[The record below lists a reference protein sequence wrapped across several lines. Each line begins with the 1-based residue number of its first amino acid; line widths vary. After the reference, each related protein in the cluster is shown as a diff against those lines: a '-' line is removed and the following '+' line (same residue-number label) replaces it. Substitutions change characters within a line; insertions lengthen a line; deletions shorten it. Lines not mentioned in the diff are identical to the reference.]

1 MRPSRIFRLIIRM
14 FLLLLTVSM
23 SLVSFLGGLSAVLIL
38 GVDENGDNNI
48 QIPSGPVSSSLNI
61 SAPETMTLDIPF
73 KITNAGYFDL
83 TNLELWVK
91 LKMEYSWWNHPSP
104 ALNETRSALIFN
116 KSLAFDPII
125 AGATLETNFTGT
137 GAAGGGF
144 ITANIPDPDPFTGDI
159 NYYMALNFTIDIELT
174 CTYSLGLL
182 DLGVEIFD
190 HLVESILL
198 TLP

>member
-48 QIPSGPVSSSLNI
+48 QVPSGTVATSLNI
-61 SAPETMTLDIPF
+61 SAPETMTIDIPF
-73 KITNAGYFDL
+73 KIKNAGYFDL
-83 TNLELWVK
+83 TDLELWVK
-91 LKMEYSWWNHPSP
+91 LKMTYSHWDYGGPNV
-104 ALNETRSALIFN
+104 NVTRTALIFN
-116 KSLAFDPII
+116 KTASFDII
-125 AGATLETNFTGT
+125 VAGATLETNFTGT
-137 GAAGGGF
+137 GAPGGGF
-144 ITANIPDPDPFTGDI
+144 LPLNIPNITAGEI
-159 NYYMALNFTIDIELT
+159 NVFMALIFTIDIELT

-182 DLGVEIFD
+182 DLGVEIYD
-190 HLVESILL
+190 HPVKSVLL